1 MKKVMKKF
9 NRALSIMLVAA
20 MVLTMAPQTA
30 MPVLAE
36 EATVDETV
44 TPDVPAEND
53 EAVVEETVEAPE
65 NGENDEIAV
74 PSDEENVDTEGDD
87 ISNETPVEE
96 EPVEE
101 EPSDEEIADPSTD
114 EEEEDLTDTANSV
127 EIMENNTPLTV
138 PTITVTRGADENV
151 QELKS
156 GAKVPF
162 GTDDIKF
169 TLSEADEGAELY
181 YLVGE
186 GDPYSKVEDLCKDSN
201 AKKYTAG
208 EAVSVTAP
216 TAKKE
221 TAYSIQAIQMIPGK
235 EAEGEN
241 PATEDQFSA
250 IAAFRIIFE
259 AKVNKITVA
268 DLTDVEVKVGTVA
281 TAVSTVLGKDGYAL
295 DSNKNL
301 YLTAAVTGK
310 EAATKEVDKVL
321 YATQEKVV
329 TSGFVWFAE
338 EGKLTEGVTEV
349 TLSNG
354 KYMIPKDA
362 LGEDLVLN
370 VTRKTMP
377 KIAFTLPEG
386 TTSEMFTVTA
396 TKATKPIPD
405 WTNRKLNGDEAIY
418 APTGSSNIVVTIT
431 PNASCELTAVK
442 YKSNA
447 ADAKEKDG
455 TKSGATYKV
464 SLGTAADPF
473 NADYTITV
481 TATESY
487 KGAII
492 KDGEKILTEDKAK
505 TWTVD
510 PRKTY
515 TISAEQGGGSV
526 YKIGDAKIVPAVD
539 GAEIKPV
546 KKSGSSESGEETT
559 NTGEWELT
567 LNAEADG
574 KQPVNGQPVKV
585 ELYDKE
591 GEGQTKVDTITINVR
606 PVITKVTVTGAN
618 GNVISQIIGTNKTYP
633 IKLETREAT
642 STDELRAE
650 SSDTA
655 QTYIETA
662 KIEEDAN
669 GKPVLKVVTKAAA
682 VQDNAATIKI
692 YNDSDKTEGK
702 KPVGTVDVNTIAP
715 TWTAKTP
722 TVKLAS
728 ASDIAL
734 KLNMTLPQGMNVLAK
749 DAETKYVYK
758 VTTKYI
764 SGSVSAND
772 LFKNGKIKKEETT
785 YVEASDSNTTT
796 SDEIK
801 VIEQQFGQGT
811 DAKFDVEVVLELY
824 TKEATAGTDISLV
837 SSKPALLRGAA
848 TKAPYYADKITL
860 KKAKAAS
867 GIYTGQT
874 ETVATI
880 DFGKNTTYNR
890 DNDVK
895 VEVVGQKETTGE
907 NIIKADID
915 DSTVKLTVGK
925 NVEPGKYNIRVT
937 QTVQGDNGT
946 EEGYGIP
953 ATAKP
958 TSATLQVTVVQGI
971 KSIALTAQPDIYVSG
986 KAAGTA
992 KIAVTYNNN
1001 ETKPKTAKVTYEL
1014 AAVDKDDKIISD
1026 ADEVAKVKN
1035 YVAVKD
1041 NNGTVTVKKDYTD
1054 GNITSNKF
1062 AVRAKAADFSTNSTE
1077 SDYKVFTITN
1087 TAKTLGDIVIVTKTD
1102 NTFTQLKADD
1112 KGIFT
1117 IKADQLASTYVRVL
1131 KYTKGVDEKTNYAEA
1146 DFEDAANYSLT
1157 LSNKKDVN
1165 VKDDFSLNATKVVN
1179 NVTVN
1184 AVANDGGKQKAPN
1197 SGKVKFSIA
1206 YADVTHDNAKLEIKV
1221 GTDANGAF
1229 EEFKDGVFAANGKS
1243 AKQVYT
1249 VKASDTGNKIGK
1261 CLVDYKITAGKGAK
1275 IVKARFPE
1283 AQVMMTADV
1292 ATLNLVGPKGTTA
1305 KVYTIKNDV
1314 LAASNKT
1321 TAPKITLAKGEK
1333 IYANYAA
1340 SRKVTFTVAKGI
1352 VADAN
1357 KIVITAD
1364 QDQGSQDLYSKLNTK
1379 VIMLGTGDEKVELS
1393 TDKTTDIE
1401 LEFAEKVPVVK
1412 SATLYFDFVKVE
1424 PETETEDENANESG
1438 STTETV
1444 LTKAPA
1450 SVKVKTEVLKKSY
1463 KLNTKY
1469 TMSAKDLAKVSLTP
1483 SGKTDGNP
1491 QVAFTRLL
1499 NANIGGKI
1507 NKFTGNDSDGNKNA
1521 FEFDTQKKMLV
1532 LANPAKAINDK
1543 KTKENNLTGFVEYT
1557 VTYEDGTKD
1566 ENMIVQITVTMKDK
1580 PVQSLK
1586 ATKATVLEEENISTT
1601 ITVMAGK
1608 SAVELAVAEYVAN
1621 DASKGGD
1628 AKIKSTDVK
1637 SGDTKGEVTLSYGG
1651 TPKFGTYKGTLYV
1664 VPADSYYADKAA
1676 AAYTASKTPVASQ
1689 ADENEMTWAAYKEKG
1704 IAIAVPV
1711 DFVVKKVDDRGK
1723 KISIDSKNLKL
1734 NYQTR
1739 EDVIIAKEKDYT
1751 LTVPFTFATQAT
1763 LDTESPVTIVANPK
1777 NPDWVSVQKVSG
1789 ENKIAVTI
1797 DKELYAVAVKKSL
1810 TNNKYPANGTLVSVT
1825 VQFNFKE
1832 STAVADTFKLD
1843 ITPMKL
1849 SDSEIADAK
1858 VPVAEQV
1865 TITAPAAN
1873 VAIKKGTETT
1883 LTATVTGKNIL
1894 TEKQAAV
1901 EWSIKEQNTD
1911 EGTKIEGNKLIIAKE
1926 EALDKITII
1935 ASSKVMGGDG
1945 NPVTAELEIT
1955 LESAEEETTE

>member
-1 MKKVMKKF
+1 M
-9 NRALSIMLVAA
+9 
-20 MVLTMAPQTA
+20 
-30 MPVLAE
+30 
-36 EATVDETV
+36 
-44 TPDVPAEND
+44 
-53 EAVVEETVEAPE
+53 EETVEAPE

-127 EIMENNTPLTV
+127 EIMENSTPLTA
-138 PTITVTRGADENV
+138 PTITVTRGADEAA

-162 GTDDIKF
+162 GTDNIKF

-186 GDPYSKVEDLCKDSN
+186 GDPYSKVEDLYKDSN

-221 TAYSIQAIQMIPGK
+221 TAYSIQAIQVISGK

-241 PATEDQFSA
+241 PKTEDQFSA

-281 TAVSTVLGKDGYAL
+281 TAVSTVLGEDGYAL

-301 YLTAAVTGK
+301 YLTAAVTGN

-321 YATQEKVV
+321 YATQEKVA
-329 TSGFVWFAE
+329 TEGFVWFAE
-338 EGKLTEGVTEV
+338 DGKLTEGVTEV

-370 VTRKTMP
+370 VTKKTMP

-405 WTNRKLNGDEAIY
+405 WTNRKLNDGEAIY
-418 APTGSSNIVVTIT
+418 APTESSNIVVTIK
-431 PNASCELTAVK
+431 PNPSCELTAVK

-447 ADAKEKDG
+447 TDANEKDG

-492 KDGEKILTEDKAK
+492 KDGENVVKEDKAK

-546 KKSGSSESGEETT
+546 KKSESSESEEETT

-618 GNVISQIIGTNKTYP
+618 GTVISQFIGAEKTYP

-650 SSDTA
+650 SSDIA

-662 KIEEDAN
+662 KIEKDAN

-702 KPVGTVDVNTIAP
+702 KPVGTVDVKTIAP

-734 KLNMTLPQGMNVLAK
+734 KLNMTLPQGMNALAK

-764 SGSVSAND
+764 GGSVSAND
-772 LFKNGKIKKEETT
+772 LFNNGKIKKEETT
-785 YVEASDSNTTT
+785 YVEASNSNTTT
-796 SDEIK
+796 SEEIK

-811 DAKFDVEVVLELY
+811 DAKFDVTVVLELY
-824 TKEATAGTDISLV
+824 TKEATAGTDEPLV
-837 SSKPALLRGAA
+837 SSKSALLRGAA

-895 VEVVGQKETTGE
+895 VEVVGQKETTDD
-907 NIIKADID
+907 NIIKAVIE

-925 NVEPGKYNIRVT
+925 NVEPSKYNIRVT

-946 EEGYGIP
+946 KEGYGIP
-953 ATAKP
+953 EKAKP

-1131 KYTKGVDEKTNYAEA
+1131 KDTKGVDKKTNYAEA

-1275 IVKARFPE
+1275 IVKAGFPE

-1333 IYANYAA
+1333 IYANYAT

-1379 VIMLGTGDEKVELS
+1379 VIMLGTGDDKVELS
-1393 TDKTTDIE
+1393 ADKTTDIE
-1401 LEFAEKVPVVK
+1401 LEFAEKVPVIK
-1412 SATLYFDFVKVE
+1412 SATLYFDFVNG
-1424 PETETEDENANESG
+1424 TEAEDEEGNKSE
-1438 STTETV
+1438 TVTV

-1469 TMSAKDLAKVSLTP
+1469 TMSAKDLAKVTLTS
-1483 SGKTDGNP
+1483 SGKRDGNP

-1557 VTYEDGTKD
+1557 VTYDDGTKD

-1739 EDVIIAKEKDYT
+1739 EDVNIANEKDYT

-1763 LDTESPVTIVANPK
+1763 LDTGNPVAIVANPK

-1797 DKELYAVAVKKSL
+1797 DKELYAVAVNKSL

-1849 SDSEIADAK
+1849 SDEEITNAK

-1865 TITAPAAN
+1865 TITTPAAN
-1873 VAIKKGTETT
+1873 ASIKKGTETT
-1883 LTATVTGKNIL
+1883 LVATVTGNHL
-1894 TEKQAAV
+1894 STEQQADV
-1901 EWSIKEQNTD
+1901 EWSIKEQNTN
-1911 EGTKIEGNKLIIAKE
+1911 EGTKIEANKLIIAKE

-1935 ASSKVMGGDG
+1935 ASSKVMGEDG